1 MSEITIS
8 DKSSHEKEE
17 LENSKVENSKPVR
30 TKSGKMTMV
39 ILKFLGSLSTVL
51 VLILL
56 TGIAYWGHHSD
67 WKISRFSILTGV
79 EQDAEADWCETH
91 NVPESECIE
100 CDKDLVPFGEDYGW
114 CEKHGVFQCSLEHP
128 ELFELKKRPI
138 ISLKEMNRIKSSLI
152 LLPRKI
158 NNSGSLLY
166 RQRVQFASVESV
178 RKAGIDVEIVER
190 KLMTENI
197 TANGEIRYDETKVAK
212 SSSRVAGSIWKV
224 NKKIGDKVTKGE
236 MLAIID
242 SAEIG
247 KYKAEFLN
255 ALTQHDYSQK
265 NFNRLE
271 PLSNKGVVTKQRI
284 LEAQTELQKAKT
296 AILRTHQTLLNLGF
310 QISYEKML
318 NLSEIERV
326 NKMLYL
332 GFPDN
337 LQQKLKK
344 ANIRTNNLYPVLA
357 FLDGTLIERSAVS
370 GEVINTQNVLF
381 KIADTER
388 MWLVLN
394 VSLENAN
401 HVSLGQKILFTL
413 DGSNQLIT
421 GKINWISTTADKT
434 TRTVTVRA
442 ELNNKN
448 SKLRNESFGVGQIVL
463 REEPEAIVVPNE
475 SVQLA
480 EDGDYVFIR
489 DKNFFNKES
498 PKFFHTRSVRIGVR
512 TDEFTEIIAGV
523 YPGEIVA
530 TKGSTVL
537 RAQILKNNLGAGC
550 TCGK

>member
-1 MSEITIS
+1 MSEITIH
-8 DKSSHEKEE
+8 DKISHEKEI
-17 LENSKVENSKPVR
+17 LENSKEGNPKIVG
-30 TKSGKMTMV
+30 TKLGKKTAF
-39 ILKFLGSLSTVL
+39 ISKFLSSLSTIL
-51 VLILL
+51 VLTLL
-56 TGIAYWGHHSD
+56 SGIAYWGHHSD
-67 WKISRFSILTGV
+67 WKISKFSILTGV
-79 EQDAEADWCETH
+79 AQEAETDWCETH

-100 CDKDLVPFGEDYGW
+100 CDKDLVPFGKDYGW
-114 CEKHGVFQCSLEHP
+114 CEKHGTFQCPLEHP
-128 ELFELKKRPI
+128 ELFQLKKKPT
-138 ISLKEMNRIKSSLI
+138 ISLGELNRINSALN

-166 RQRVQFASVESV
+166 RQRVQFATVESV

-190 KLMTENI
+190 KPMVESI
-197 TANGEIRYDETKVAK
+197 TANGEVRYDETKVAK
-212 SSSRVAGSIWKV
+212 SSSRVSGAIWKV
-224 NKKIGDKVTKGE
+224 NKKIGDKVHKGE
-236 MLAIID
+236 ILAIID

-247 KYKAEFLN
+247 KFKAEFLN

-265 NFNRLE
+265 NFKRLE
-271 PLSNKGVVTKQRI
+271 PLSTKGVVTKQRI

-310 QISYEKML
+310 EISYEKML
-318 NLSEIERV
+318 DLSEIERV
-326 NKMLYL
+326 KKMLFL
-332 GFPDN
+332 GFSDN
-337 LQQKLKK
+337 LQQKLRK

-357 FLDGTLIERSAVS
+357 SMDGTLIERSAVS

-421 GKINWISTTADKT
+421 GKINWISTSADKT

-480 EDGDYVFIR
+480 EDGNYVFIR

-498 PKFFHTRSVRIGVR
+498 PKFFHTRSVRIGAR

-523 YPGEIVA
+523 YPGEIVS

-550 TCGK
+550 TCGQ